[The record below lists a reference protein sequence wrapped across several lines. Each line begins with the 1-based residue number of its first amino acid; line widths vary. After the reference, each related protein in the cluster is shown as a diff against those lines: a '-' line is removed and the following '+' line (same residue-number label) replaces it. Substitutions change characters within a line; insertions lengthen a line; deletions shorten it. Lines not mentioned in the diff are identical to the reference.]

1 MRRSDLAALLLL
13 AACGSTQPTATTIAG
28 AACVSHRMAS
38 ELGCV
43 DQFSTRAEIDACRAE
58 VKSRIDCVDG
68 GSHD

>member
-1 MRRSDLAALLLL
+1 MRRSDLALLLL
-13 AACGSTQPTATTIAG
+13 AACGPRRPTPETIAG